1 MGLRITIL
9 LSLAL
14 LTRICAAQET
24 VTVRGRVTRSDS
36 GAPVEDANVML
47 CRSVTDLGGAQPPI
61 HSLRQNAALNLSF
74 AKSFFL
80 RVGGEH
86 YYNDAVRGDRS
97 MFFLD
102 ASLSWR
108 MKRLELAL
116 ECRNLLGT
124 ETYSSAS
131 YSDITTYVYT
141 YRLRPLTALLKIR
154 FTL

>member
-61 HSLRQNAALNLSF
+61 HSLRQNAAHAAQNLSF
-74 AKSFFL
+74 AKSVFL

-86 YYNDAVRGDRS
+86 YYNDAV
-97 MFFLD
+97 
-102 ASLSWR
+102 
-108 MKRLELAL
+108 
-116 ECRNLLGT
+116 
-124 ETYSSAS
+124 
-131 YSDITTYVYT
+131 
-141 YRLRPLTALLKIR
+141 
-154 FTL
+154 

>member
-74 AKSFFL
+74 AKSVFL

-97 MFFLD
+97 MFFLEPRSHG
-102 ASLSWR
+102 A
-108 MKRLELAL
+108 
-116 ECRNLLGT
+116 
-124 ETYSSAS
+124 
-131 YSDITTYVYT
+131 
-141 YRLRPLTALLKIR
+141 
-154 FTL
+154 

>member
-1 MGLRITIL
+1 
-9 LSLAL
+9 
-14 LTRICAAQET
+14 
-24 VTVRGRVTRSDS
+24 
-36 GAPVEDANVML
+36 ML
-47 CRSVTDLGGAQPPI
+47 CRSVTDLEGAQPPI

-74 AKSFFL
+74 AKASL
-80 RVGGEH
+80 PEGRRRALLQRRRPGRQVCVLPG
-86 YYNDAVRGDRS
+86 
-97 MFFLD
+97 